1 MINLKEKDNSF
12 TKAQQEAVEQE
23 QTEHTLIG
31 TFNRTKGLKLFAFD
45 VLNDYLYE
53 VDEIFEGD
61 LYLMRNSEGKIRAF
75 QVGHSKTYVNPNHK
89 HFESLNLE
97 NAQRRVEKY
106 KKGDR
111 KALDNLKPPT
121 NKTIKL

>member
-1 MINLKEKDNSF
+1 MLNLKEKDNAF

-23 QTEHTLIG
+23 QIEHTLIG
-31 TFNRTKGLKLFAFD
+31 TFNRTKGLKLFAYD

-61 LYLMRNSEGKIRAF
+61 LYLMRNLEGKIRAF
-75 QVGHSKTYVNPNHK
+75 EVGHSKTFINPNHR
-89 HFESLNLE
+89 HFEALNLE
-97 NAQRRVEKY
+97 NAERRVQNY
-106 KKGDR
+106 KNGDR
-111 KALDNLKPPT
+111 KALNNLKPPR